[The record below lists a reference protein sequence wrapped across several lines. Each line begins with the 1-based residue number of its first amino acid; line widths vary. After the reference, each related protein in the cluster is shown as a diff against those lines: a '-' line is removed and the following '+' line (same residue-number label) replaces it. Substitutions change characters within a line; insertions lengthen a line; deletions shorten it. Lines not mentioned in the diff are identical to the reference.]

1 MKPSLYYPS
10 CSLLKSMKGG
20 GGPER
25 MDTSGEPA
33 SPPADKSLD
42 VLKELQN
49 ERTEPRGIS
58 AVTPALGASRYFPA
72 WCSA

>member
-1 MKPSLYYPS
+1 
-10 CSLLKSMKGG
+10 MKGG
-20 GGPER
+20 GGGDPEQ
-25 MDTSGEPA
+25 MDASGEPA

-58 AVTPALGASRYFPA
+58 AVTSALGQSHNLPR
-72 WCSA
+72 